1 MTRLDEIREL
11 FDFNGWASRK
21 MFEAT
26 APLSEE
32 EFTRDMKNS
41 FASIRDT
48 IVHTVGA
55 EWVWLSR
62 WNGHSP
68 SAIPNTTAGM
78 SHAGIVRWWND
89 INAERDAYLATL
101 TPDSLDSIIAYRNF
115 SGVDFALP
123 LWPMM
128 RHQVN
133 HSTYHRGQVTTMLK
147 QLGHEPLPTDM
158 ILMYQE
164 RYKASLETPQ
174 KG

>member
-1 MTRLDEIREL
+1 MKRLHEIREL
-11 FDFNGWASRK
+11 FEFNAWASRR

-32 EFTRDMKNS
+32 EFTRDLKNS

-48 IVHTVGA
+48 IVHIVGA

-62 WNGHSP
+62 WNGRSP
-68 SAIPNTTAGM
+68 SEIPNTTAEM
-78 SHAGIVRWWND
+78 MHAEIVRWWYD
-89 INAERDAYLATL
+89 IEVERDAYLNAL
-101 TPDSLDSIIAYRNF
+101 TPEALDAIIPYRNF
-115 SGVDFALP
+115 AGVHFALP

-133 HSTYHRGQVTTMLK
+133 HSTYHRGQIMTMLK
-147 QLGHEPLPTDM
+147 QLGHKPIPTDM

-164 RYKASLETPQ
+164 RYKESVEAP
-174 KG
+174 